1 MDARVKANPQVMR
14 QRSATVEHPFGTL
27 KRGMNQ
33 GYFLCRGFIKVKA
46 EMSLSVLA
54 YNLKRVVNI
63 IGIEAMI
70 AAFAKVKM
78 ENA

>member
-1 MDARVKANPQVMR
+1 MDVRVKANSQVMK

-33 GYFLCRGFIKVKA
+33 GYFLCRGFPKVKA

-63 IGIEAMI
+63 LGVDAMI
-70 AAFAKVKM
+70 AGLTAPKTVSA
-78 ENA
+78 